1 VRQIRI
7 ERKTAIPHNRDRYVP
22 LPLDPRDPDIA
33 RAKLLQRR
41 GIAAPHRPARTR

>member
-7 ERKTAIPHNRDRYVP
+7 ERKAVIPHDRDRHSV
-22 LPLDPRDPDIA
+22 LPLDLRDPDIA

-41 GIAAPHRPARTR
+41 IGAPHRPARTR